1 MTAMTRAEARR
12 ARTAGSR
19 SAGRGPTSRFL
30 WATVAVSSVAI
41 AIASAALW
49 PVYAST
55 AFLVVVGGGILV
67 GQAIAVV
74 GARRRTGPWFM
85 ALWAAVAIA
94 VVGVP
99 LAVPSLAIARV
110 LPSLDGL
117 AALAEGVV
125 LSWKRLLTIATP
137 VGDYQAL
144 LVPALLLVLVTTI
157 LTTSIALRTRLP
169 ELATGVPP
177 LLLVAGIVLG
187 PGGGG
192 PGSAGA
198 TSAIVVSAL
207 LAGVLLLWLT
217 GLRERRAALSAA
229 TSTDVTG
236 AVAFSRG
243 DRRRSVVS
251 SVIAAVVVVVVA
263 VTAAAGAVALLP
275 PAGDRAVA
283 RDAVERPFNPRDYS
297 SPLSTFRAYHRD
309 GRADEVML
317 TAEGLASPRIRLA
330 VMDDFDGVVWNV
342 GSAEDPSASG
352 SFERLPFR
360 LDPAVAGTPSTTTV
374 TIGSYEGVW
383 LPGSGYLGSVAF
395 AGERR
400 SSLADSLYY
409 NANAGTAAV
418 TAELGAGD
426 GYTVDAVEPEL
437 VAPDGVG
444 ALVPDGASD
453 KPGDSPEGLLDV
465 LDAYSTAGAA
475 PGENLAA
482 VLDGIRSVGYIS
494 HGVDDD
500 EPASPSGHGL
510 DRLSRLLSES
520 PMVGD
525 GEQYASLAALAA
537 RQLGFPSRVVM
548 GFANT
553 TTATDGPVAFMG
565 SDIAAWIEVRAAGR
579 GWVAI
584 DPTPEERPVPEEQPE
599 DPTLIARPYQDLQPQ
614 PEEEPDR
621 SEQTAP
627 DSSEP
632 EDEPVLDPF
641 LAVLLQIA
649 RVLSWVVIV
658 VAVILSP
665 FIAVIAAK
673 ARRRSLRRRTP
684 DPADRVVAGWRE
696 FRDAVVDHGIE
707 PPPSVTRHELAD
719 LHGARGAH
727 RLAVLAD
734 RVTFSTMGPTDGDA
748 DRAWSLVDDLR
759 ASLASRVDRRGRLLA
774 LVSLR
779 SLGLRRGAS
788 SPARRAPAR
797 RRRGI
802 DRRGRVRDD

>member
-1 MTAMTRAEARR
+1 MTATTRAESRR
-12 ARTAGSR
+12 ARTAGFR
-19 SAGRGPTSRFL
+19 STGRRPTSRFL
-30 WATVAVSSVAI
+30 WATVAVSSIAVAT
-41 AIASAALW
+41 ASAALW

-55 AFLVVVGGGILV
+55 AFLLVVAGGILI

-74 GARRRTGPWFM
+74 GARRGTGPWIL
-85 ALWAAVAIA
+85 ALWAAVAFAI
-94 VVGVP
+94 VGVP

-117 AALAEGVV
+117 VALAEGVV

-144 LVPALLLVLVTTI
+144 LVPALLLVLATTI
-157 LTTSIALRTRLP
+157 LTTSIALRSRLP
-169 ELATGVPP
+169 ELATAVPP
-177 LLLVAGIVLG
+177 LLLVVGIVLG
-187 PGGGG
+187 PSGERGAG
-192 PGSAGA
+192 PAN
-198 TSAIVVSAL
+198 AIVVSAL

-217 GLRERRAALSAA
+217 GLRERRAAVSAA
-229 TSTDVTG
+229 TSTDATG

-251 SVIAAVVVVVVA
+251 SIIAAVIVVVVA

-317 TAEGLASPRIRLA
+317 TAQGLASPRIRLA

-360 LDPAVAGTPSTTTV
+360 LDPAVAGAPSTTTV

-418 TAELGAGD
+418 TAELRAGD

-444 ALVPDGASD
+444 GLVPDGAAD

-482 VLDGIRSVGYIS
+482 VLEGIRSVGYIS

-553 TTATDGPVAFMG
+553 TAATDGPVAFTG
-565 SDIAAWIEVRAAGR
+565 SDVAAWIEVRAAGR

-632 EDEPVLDPF
+632 EDEPALDPF

-734 RVTFSTMGPTDGDA
+734 RVTFSTMAPTDGDA

-797 RRRGI
+797 SRRGI
-802 DRRGRVRDD
+802 GRADRGSDD

>member
-1 MTAMTRAEARR
+1 MSATTRAEARR

-19 SAGRGPTSRFL
+19 PTRSGTSSRFV
-30 WATVAVSSVAI
+30 WATAVVSSIAI

-55 AFLVVVGGGILV
+55 AFLLVVAGGILV
-67 GQAIAVV
+67 GQTIAVV
-74 GARRRTGPWFM
+74 GARRGTGPWIM
-85 ALWAAVAIA
+85 TVWAVAA
-94 VVGVP
+94 FALVGVP

-110 LPSLDGL
+110 LPSPDGL
-117 AALAEGVV
+117 VALAEGVV

-144 LVPALLLVLVTTI
+144 LVPALLLVLLATI

-169 ELATGVPP
+169 ELATAVPP

-187 PGGGG
+187 PGGSR
-192 PGSAGA
+192 GSAPGNA
-198 TSAIVVSAL
+198 VVVSAL

-217 GLRERRAALSAA
+217 GLRERRAAVSAA

-251 SVIAAVVVVVVA
+251 SIIAAVIVVVVA
-263 VTAAAGAVALLP
+263 VTAATGAVALLP
-275 PAGDRAVA
+275 PAGERAVA
-283 RDAVERPFNPRDYS
+283 RDAVERPFNPRDYP

-360 LDPAVAGTPSTTTV
+360 LDPTVAGTPSTTTV

-383 LPGSGYLGSVAF
+383 LPGSGYLGSVEF

-400 SSLADSLYY
+400 ASLADSLYY

-418 TAELGAGD
+418 TAELRTGD

-444 ALVPDGASD
+444 SLVPGGAAD

-482 VLDGIRSVGYIS
+482 VLEGIRSVGYIS
-494 HGVDDD
+494 HGVGDD

-510 DRLSRLLSES
+510 DRLSRLLSDS

-553 TTATDGPVAFMG
+553 TGATDGPVAFTG

-632 EDEPVLDPF
+632 EDQPVLDPF

-734 RVTFSTMGPTDGDA
+734 RVTFSTMEPSDGDA

-759 ASLASRVDRRGRLLA
+759 ASLDSRVDRRGRLLA

-779 SLGLRRGAS
+779 SLGLRRGTS
-788 SPARRAPAR
+788 SPARRAPT
-797 RRRGI
+797 
-802 DRRGRVRDD
+802 RGRRETDHVGRGNDD